1 MNTTLFCIVITALT
15 AALTSGYLHEKR
27 QKSLIIE
34 MNNKCN
40 EKIIQALETK
50 RLFKRD

>member
-1 MNTTLFCIVITALT
+1 MNITIFCIVITALVGSI
-15 AALTSGYLHEKR
+15 TSGYLYEKR

-34 MNNKCN
+34 MNNQCN